1 MKTYRQLMEDVA
13 DVTKSSYNGGGR
25 GTYGMPSRTTLY
37 PTTSSTQS
45 LSAGA
50 DSYDSKTTTAPT
62 TSMDFR
68 SLVDQ
73 GMDFAKNNKTGLLTV
88 GAGLAGAAL
97 FRPALNALG
106 GLFGKKDGEAR
117 DIADRERYDD
127 NRQITKDNVKSSM
140 QAARSVTS
148 QKPKKIGA
156 TQRTD
161 NKPGA
166 GISAPKTKLG

>member
-13 DVTKSSYNGGGR
+13 DVTKSSYRGGGR
-25 GTYGMPSRTTLY
+25 GTFGMPSRTTLY

-50 DSYDSKTTTAPT
+50 DSYDSKTTTG
-62 TSMDFR
+62 MDFR
-68 SLVDQ
+68 GLVDK
-73 GMDFAKNNKTGLLTV
+73 GMDFARDNKGALLTV

-127 NRQITKDNVKSSM
+127 NRQITKDNVSNSM
-140 QAARSVTS
+140 QAAKSITS

-156 TQRTD
+156 AQRTD